1 MKKLNLSTRTLIV
14 SLATCLLFLTL
25 PFRPPVRVASSLLSL
40 GIARFQ
46 RGSAS
51 ISYSNPMTSPSI
63 RRAWLHRPPHRFV
76 LGSLFLS
83 VVGAFAQSPP
93 APPPASG
100 RKDDVS
106 VLAEFK
112 VHEKKAVPFTDANM
126 DIPRGIN
133 DIQAYYIISADEIE
147 NSGKTDLDDVLR
159 DSLTQ
164 NTVVETNAQIDPSG
178 LSNQLGATSSVNLRG
193 LGSSQT
199 LILIN
204 GQRTSNFANRGATFQ
219 PDINGIPL
227 AAIER
232 VEVLPGSA
240 SAIYGGTAVGGVVNV
255 ILKRSYTGG
264 QVSTTY
270 QNTFDT
276 DAPIRTLSAI
286 YGFSLG
292 ARTHVTISG
301 SYSDGKPLRLKDRPF
316 LEQNFK
322 RAVANSP
329 ATFYSTTATFTS
341 GATPNIVLNN
351 AAVNGFANAQT
362 ATLTLKSTGQP
373 LNSRITHVPYGIS
386 PSTSIASRDSGLL
399 ANAGRYNLDIAP
411 SVWRGYEST
420 LAHVSR
426 KEALMARVD
435 HQLTSKLSLFADFAF
450 NRSATLEAKW
460 VPLGNGAYQFA
471 VPGNSPANP
480 FRENVFV
487 SLPISI
493 DQATHNDVTNQVAG
507 GVFGGLLKLPGE
519 WRLAAD
525 VNYSVT
531 SQKVSYGLMNLVN
544 NTTFGGNAPLLWTG
558 TLNPFVDTIA
568 NPLALERYYGEWT
581 GYNKDTMLDY
591 NVRASGPLFTLP
603 AGQPVLT
610 IGSEVYTERLP
621 QAYVGGTFPPLPP
634 ATANPT
640 NQHSYFIGQR
650 VSTYS
655 GHAEISVPVVSGA
668 NELRFVRG
676 LEFQAAIRTEYFN
689 VYTNPDG
696 RVNVFPDSPPFPR
709 ITRSATESRQDIAKL
724 HATKPTVGLKYQPT
738 REVTFRASYAT
749 AFLPPTFSQLT
760 QRINTGGLAAA
771 NPTAVFFDPVT
782 NSSYTSLS
790 VAGNNPALGPETSKN
805 WSYGVIWE
813 PQGFLKDV
821 RFNLEYWRIE
831 KMDLIRNVNNV
842 QQLANM
848 GERAPDGSVQRDSS
862 TNRIELFTFAN
873 YNVGD
878 GLTDGW
884 DASIDYRRATPIG
897 VFALRARTTITD
909 HLKLPPAIG
918 FPAMEYL
925 EFPNSGGVNRMK
937 INGSLSWASGRHWR
951 ASWSTVHHDGY
962 RQSGAPGDPIY
973 LGVANPT
980 LITTS
985 IGPQGGSTVASQTYH
1000 NVNLTYNFG
1009 ARNPRSYFRGLTLQL
1024 TVNNVLNTKPP
1035 FDAGNNRAP
1044 FFYSRYGNV
1053 RLRDY
1058 VLRVKKDF

>member
-1 MKKLNLSTRTLIV
+1 MTIHSKFGNWL
-14 SLATCLLFLTL
+14 C
-25 PFRPPVRVASSLLSL
+25 RPTRVA
-40 GIARFQ
+40 A
-46 RGSAS
+46 
-51 ISYSNPMTSPSI
+51 
-63 RRAWLHRPPHRFV
+63 
-76 LGSLFLS
+76 LGSLIFTS
-83 VVGAFAQSPP
+83 MNAVAQS
-93 APPPASG
+93 ASPDTTAASV
-100 RKDDVS
+100 RKDEVS

-133 DIQAYYIISADEIE
+133 DVQAYYIINADEIE

-219 PDINGIPL
+219 PDVNGIPL

-264 QVSTTY
+264 QVSATY
-270 QNTFDT
+270 QNTFDS
-276 DAPIRTLSAI
+276 DAPIRTVSGI

-292 ARTHVTISG
+292 RRTHVTISG
-301 SYSDGKPLRLKDRPF
+301 STSDGKPLRMKDRPF
-316 LEQNFK
+316 LEQYFN

-329 ATFYSTTATFTS
+329 ATFYSNTATFPS

-362 ATLTLKSTGQP
+362 ATLTLKSTGQA
-373 LNSRITHVPYGIS
+373 LNSRITSIPYGT
-386 PSTSIASRDSGLL
+386 STSTPVETRDAGLL
-399 ANAGRYNLDIAP
+399 ANAGRYNLDFAP
-411 SVWRGYEST
+411 SVWRGSEST
-420 LAHVSR
+420 LTHVPR

-435 HQLTSKLSLFADFAF
+435 HKLTDKLSLFADFAF
-450 NRSATLEAKW
+450 NRSATLEANW

-487 SLPISI
+487 SFPISI
-493 DQATHNDVTNQVAG
+493 DQATHNDVSNQVAG
-507 GVFGGLLKLPGE
+507 GVFGGLLKLPAD

-531 SQKVSYGLMNLVN
+531 SQKVHYGLMNLAN

-558 TLNPFVDTIA
+558 ALNPFVDTIA
-568 NPLALERYYGEWT
+568 NPVPVERYYGEWT

-591 NVRASGPLFTLP
+591 NLRASGPLFMLP
-603 AGQPVLT
+603 GGRPVLT
-610 IGSEVYTERLP
+610 VGSEVYTERLP
-621 QAYVGGTFPPLPP
+621 QAYVGGTFPPIPP

-650 VSTYS
+650 ISTYS
-655 GHAEISVPVVSGA
+655 GHVEISVPVVSGL
-668 NELRFVRG
+668 NEKPFVRG
-676 LEFQAAIRTEYFN
+676 LEVQAAVRTEYFD

-724 HATKPTVGLKYQPT
+724 HATKPTFGLKYQPV
-738 REVTFRASYAT
+738 RELTFRASYAA
-749 AFLPPTFSQLT
+749 AFLPPTFAQLT
-760 QRINTGGLAAA
+760 QRINSGGLAAA

-790 VAGNNPALGPETSKN
+790 VAGNNPVLGPETSKN
-805 WSYGVIWE
+805 WAYGVIWE
-813 PQGFLKDV
+813 PQGFLKDF

-848 GERAPDGSVQRDSS
+848 GERAPEGSVQRDPT

-878 GLTDGW
+878 GMTDGW
-884 DASIDYRRATPIG
+884 DASVDYRRATPIG

-918 FPAMEYL
+918 YPAMEYL

-937 INGSLSWASGRHWR
+937 INGSLGWSSGRNWR
-951 ASWSTVHHDGY
+951 ASWTTVHYAGY
-962 RQSGAPGDPIY
+962 RQSGAPGDPVY

-985 IGPQGGSTVASQTYH
+985 TGPQGGYTVASQTYH

-1009 ARNPRSYFRGLTLQL
+1009 AKHARSYFRGLTVQL
-1024 TVNNVLNTKPP
+1024 TVNNVLDTKPP

-1058 VLRVKKDF
+1058 VIRVKKDF